1 MGLPKMLRVLST
13 HLFLNHRLHP
23 GLLELADRSGAQAV
37 EIFAARQHFDYTSRE
52 DVAELAEWFRSN
64 ALQPFSMHAPMYPDR
79 EMGRAGAPGV
89 NVLHP
94 DKTRR
99 IDAMDEIKRAL
110 ESAEHIPIRNMV
122 VHLGERDDSWSQRTI
137 ELALTALEHL
147 GAFAR
152 PLGVRL
158 LVENLLSEAT
168 TPEHLVM
175 ILEMGHLD
183 NVGVCLDLGH
193 ANITTGTA
201 AAIATLGGRIA
212 SVHVHDNHGLKDE
225 HLWPGDG
232 TIDWPETVKALKAL
246 TLRRLQLC
254 WKSAT
259 HFLKRTLSCQRKSR
273 RPSDFSSKPLGLC
286 NSKMQMSILDRAGEW
301 ANEALADTSLVED
314 QTASSE
320 LGVAEEHSERPYSS
334 S

>member
-1 MGLPKMLRVLST
+1 MLRVLST

-23 GLLELADRSGAQAV
+23 GLLELAERSGAEGV

-52 DVAELAEWFRSN
+52 DVIELAEWFRSN
-64 ALQPFSMHAPMYPDR
+64 ALQPFSMHAPLYPDR

-94 DKTRR
+94 DKARR
-99 IDAMDEIKRAL
+99 IDSMDEIKRAL
-110 ESAEHIPIRNMV
+110 ESAEHIPLRNMV
-122 VHLGERDDSWSQRTI
+122 VHLGERDDTWSQRTI
-137 ELALTALEHL
+137 EFALTALEHL

-168 TPEHLVM
+168 TPEHLVL

-193 ANITTGTA
+193 ANIAVGTA
-201 AAIATLGGRIA
+201 SAITTLGERIA

-246 TLRRLQLC
+246 
-254 WKSAT
+254 AT
-259 HFLKRTLSCQRKSR
+259 PPATVLEISYSPAEAQAEMEAKIEKAF
-273 RPSDFSSKPLGLC
+273 GLF
-286 NSKMQMSILDRAGEW
+286 K
-301 ANEALADTSLVED
+301 
-314 QTASSE
+314 
-320 LGVAEEHSERPYSS
+320 
-334 S
+334 